1 MTTREY
7 SDTIRPRIWESRGLG
22 YAGGTSR
29 RYGTHH
35 LYGDRMRQTSLI
47 TLGTIP
53 RRLVYP
59 HLFSSS
65 FDL

>member
-1 MTTREY
+1 MKY
-7 SDTIRPRIWESRGLG
+7 SDTIRPHIWESRGLG
-22 YAGGTSR
+22 YAGGTGG

-59 HLFSSS
+59 PLFSSCS
-65 FDL
+65 DL